1 MNKSRS
7 SWKGPLIKNNIL
19 FKIKYCNKTYI
30 KIFSRDSSITPF
42 CIGLKFLV
50 HNGKTFCPL
59 IVTSNMVGFKFGEF
73 SFTRKKFKFNK

>member
-19 FKIKYCNKTYI
+19 SKIKHCKSPI
-30 KIFSRDSSITPF
+30 KIFSRDSSITPV
-42 CIGLKFLV
+42 CVGLKFLI
-50 HNGKTFCPL
+50 HNGKSFSPL
-59 IVTSNMVGFKFGEF
+59 LVTSNMIGYKFGEF